1 LNALSTSVASTA
13 CDEKSQLD
21 FRVPQIAYLVCSL
34 FLVVQTLLL
43 TPMMVDGDGLTHS
56 SRAIYQGFLSGM
68 HPKHPLAAALL
79 RTIYLPLQAA
89 GLKRLTL
96 TAFVGVCSLC
106 AVGTFLLLACSIFPR
121 FIKAQSVSLL
131 CALGVVESYG
141 VLSRASTIEVY
152 APALFLDVALIAHC
166 LRSSFSHHRPAVV
179 AGLLLVLA
187 IGLHVTNL
195 LIIPGVIVLVIART
209 PRERIVGTLLWGGA
223 TFLLGM
229 GVIICLLWLGLGRAT
244 WPPDPALILPQ
255 MEIEPAVGLG
265 GRLARAAYGFA
276 RTVAFLP
283 YHRELRA
290 WLAVPYVV
298 LVGGVFLLCSHLARR
313 GFLTHLETNRGLL
326 LMLVLLATPFLFMGL
341 AYYASDPERWLYLM
355 PLLWLLIGLAWDQ
368 YDPGPGRR
376 TIAWGSPILL
386 AAVVIGLGTY
396 NSAALL
402 PDTLANRSL
411 AGLRTLSKLTT
422 QDDLVISPDEIR
434 GPICE
439 FYLDRPIQ
447 AENLTVMGLVKEHGA
462 DLNGM
467 QAHLAHE
474 IDRAL
479 QAGRRVF
486 VFNLIGEGHE
496 KQRGYPWSNIGH
508 DYGPDTFLAVLEKYP
523 YDPID
528 PPNRMHIG
536 ILRLKPR
543 V

>member
-1 LNALSTSVASTA
+1 
-13 CDEKSQLD
+13 
-21 FRVPQIAYLVCSL
+21 
-34 FLVVQTLLL
+34 
-43 TPMMVDGDGLTHS
+43 
-56 SRAIYQGFLSGM
+56 
-68 HPKHPLAAALL
+68 
-79 RTIYLPLQAA
+79 
-89 GLKRLTL
+89 
-96 TAFVGVCSLC
+96 
-106 AVGTFLLLACSIFPR
+106 
-121 FIKAQSVSLL
+121 
-131 CALGVVESYG
+131 
-141 VLSRASTIEVY
+141 
-152 APALFLDVALIAHC
+152 
-166 LRSSFSHHRPAVV
+166 
-179 AGLLLVLA
+179 
-187 IGLHVTNL
+187 
-195 LIIPGVIVLVIART
+195 
-209 PRERIVGTLLWGGA
+209 
-223 TFLLGM
+223 
-229 GVIICLLWLGLGRAT
+229 
-244 WPPDPALILPQ
+244 
-255 MEIEPAVGLG
+255 VGLG

-298 LVGGVFLLCSHLARR
+298 LVGGVFLLWSHLARR
-313 GFLTHLETNRGLL
+313 GLLTDLGKNRRLL

-341 AYYASDPERWLYLM
+341 AYYASDPERWLFLM
-355 PLLWLLIGLAWDQ
+355 PLLWLLIGVAWDQ

-376 TIAWGSPILL
+376 TIAWDSPILL

-411 AGLRTLSKLTT
+411 AGLRALSKLTT

-447 AENLTVMGLVKEHGA
+447 AANLTVMGLVKEHGA

-467 QAHLAHE
+467 QARLAHE

-486 VFNLIGEGHE
+486 VFDLIGEGHE

-508 DYGPDTFLAVLEKYP
+508 DYGPDAFLAVLEEYP

-528 PPNRMHIG
+528 PPNRVHVG
-536 ILRLKPR
+536 IIRLKPR